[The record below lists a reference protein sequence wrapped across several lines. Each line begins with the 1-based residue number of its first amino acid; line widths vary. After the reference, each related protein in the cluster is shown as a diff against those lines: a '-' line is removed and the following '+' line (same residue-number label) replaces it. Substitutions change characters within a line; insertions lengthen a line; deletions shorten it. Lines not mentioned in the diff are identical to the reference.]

1 MPAYSPE
8 RLKYLSLLSE
18 RYASRQALRAQIIS
32 LGASLS
38 LPKGTEHFMSDI
50 HGEYEAFCHI
60 MNNCSGVVREK
71 VTLWLGDDLSG
82 REVSELCTLI
92 YYPREKL
99 AQLHQQGA
107 TTPDWYRKQL
117 GRLVYL
123 ARMLSSKYPRTR
135 VRQAMPEAYAYILD
149 ELLHAQSDEVRRKPD
164 GRERLDQMGRISPIA
179 ERSPAQA
186 SCLGWAGYEDDNQH
200 HYHENITDTLID
212 VGSGDGF
219 IMALAAMI
227 KTLAVDRL
235 HVVGDIFDRGPRADS
250 VMDILMN
257 HHAIDIEWG
266 NHDILWMGAA
276 SGSQV
281 CIAAVV
287 RNCLSYSNME
297 ILENGYGIPLRP
309 LALFAEKLYP
319 ELTPE
324 QAALEAVTIMM
335 FKLEGQ
341 AIRRNPS
348 FGMDDRLLLDKMDR
362 EGLTVEIDGKTWPL
376 RSRSLPT
383 VSPEDAYVLTAEEQ
397 RVIDGLT
404 EAFRQSTRLRAHIDF
419 LYARGRLYRRYNG
432 NLLFHGCVP
441 MAEDGSF
448 LVKEIEGKRL
458 SGRALMDRE
467 DAIAR
472 RAFYEGDQAAL
483 DFMWYLW
490 CGDDS
495 PLCGRHITTFARF
508 FVADEQAWKEPRNA
522 YYIHCN
528 QEESCVRI
536 LEEFGLTGSDSR
548 IINGH
553 TPIRVTHG
561 ESPLKAGGR
570 LVVIDGGFCRAYQ
583 KTTGIAGYTLI
594 ANSHGMRLMSHQPF
608 TTIEDALSSGRDIHS
623 QSLEFY
629 TYTHRQRVQ
638 DTDAGKRMRERVE
651 DLKDLLRACDAG
663 EIHLE

>member
-1 MPAYSPE
+1 MAAHSPE
-8 RLKYLSLLSE
+8 RLKYLSLLAE
-18 RYASRQALRAQIIS
+18 RYASRQALRAEIINLS
-32 LGASLS
+32 ASLS

-99 AQLHQQGA
+99 KQLHQQGA
-107 TTPDWYRKQL
+107 TTPEWYRKQL

-123 ARMLSSKYPRTR
+123 ARMLSSKYTRLR

-149 ELLHAQSDEVRRKPD
+149 ELLHAQSDED
-164 GRERLDQMGRISPIA
+164 T
-179 ERSPAQA
+179 
-186 SCLGWAGYEDDNQH
+186 NQH

-219 IMALAAMI
+219 IMALATVI
-227 KTLAVDRL
+227 KHLAVDRL

-250 VMDILMN
+250 VLDILMQ
-257 HHAIDIEWG
+257 HHSIDIEWG

-287 RNCLSYSNME
+287 RNCLSYNNMA

-319 ELTPE
+319 DLTPE
-324 QAALEAVTIMM
+324 QAALEAITIMM

-362 EGLTVEIDGKTWPL
+362 ESQTVLIDGKAWPL

-383 VSPEDAYVLTAEEQ
+383 VSGEDAYALTAEEKQ
-397 RVIDGLT
+397 VIDGLT
-404 EAFRQSTRLRAHIDF
+404 DAFLQSARLRAQIDF
-419 LYARGRLYRRYNG
+419 LYTRGRLYRCYNG

-441 MAEDGSF
+441 MAQDGSF
-448 LVKEIEGKRL
+448 LIKEIEGEAL

-508 FVADEQAWKEPRNA
+508 FVPDEAAWKEPRNA
-522 YYIHCN
+522 YYVHCN
-528 QEESCVRI
+528 QEECCVRI

-629 TYTHRQRVQ
+629 SYTHRQRVR
-638 DTDAGKRMRERVE
+638 DTDAGKRMCERVE
-651 DLKDLLRACDAG
+651 DLKDLLKAWNAG
-663 EIHLE
+663 EVK

>member
-1 MPAYSPE
+1 VALYSPQ
-8 RLKYLSLLSE
+8 RLKYLALLSE
-18 RYASRQALRAQIIS
+18 RYASRQALRAEIIN
-32 LGASLS
+32 LGAALS

-71 VTLWLGDDLSG
+71 VTLWLGDDMSG
-82 REVSELCTLI
+82 REVNELCTLI

-99 AQLHQQGA
+99 QQLHQKGM
-107 TTPDWYRKQL
+107 TTPEWYRKQL

-123 ARMLSSKYPRTR
+123 ARMLSSKYTRTR

-149 ELLHAQSDEVRRKPD
+149 ELLHAQSDE
-164 GRERLDQMGRISPIA
+164 
-179 ERSPAQA
+179 
-186 SCLGWAGYEDDNQH
+186 DDNQH
-200 HYHENITDTLID
+200 HYHETITDTLID

-219 IMALAAMI
+219 IMALATLI

-250 VMDILMN
+250 VMDILMK
-257 HHAIDIEWG
+257 HHSIDIEWG

-276 SGSQV
+276 SGSQA

-287 RNCLSYSNME
+287 RNSLSYNNMQ

-319 ELTPE
+319 NLTPE

-341 AIRRNPS
+341 LIRRNPS
-348 FGMDDRLLLDKMDR
+348 FGMDDRLLLHRIDR
-362 EGLTVEIDGKTWPL
+362 ENQTVDMDGKTWSL
-376 RSRSLPT
+376 RSRALPT
-383 VSPEDAYVLTAEEQ
+383 VNPEDAYTLTPEEKQ
-397 RVIDGLT
+397 VMDGLT
-404 EAFRQSTRLRAHIDF
+404 EAFRQSARLRAHIDF
-419 LYARGRLYRRYNG
+419 LYARGRLYRRCNG

-441 MAEDGSF
+441 MTEDGSF
-448 LVKEIEGKRL
+448 LIKEIEGESL

-467 DAIAR
+467 DTIAR

-508 FVADEQAWKEPRNA
+508 FVADEAAWKEPRNA

-528 QEESCVRI
+528 EEEACVRI
-536 LEEFGLTGSDSR
+536 LGEFGLTGSDSR

-553 TPIRVTHG
+553 TPIRVTRG

-623 QSLEFY
+623 QSLEFC
-629 TYTHRQRVQ
+629 TYSRRQRVQ
-638 DTDAGKRMRERVE
+638 DTDAGQRMRERME
-651 DLKDLLRACDAG
+651 DLKDLLKACNAG
-663 EIHLE
+663 DIHLE